1 MLVQP
6 AGTGE
11 IIKRNYSCA
20 DLTGDPLWASRE
32 NAHWTPRSV
41 RDILACKP
49 TKSCLS
55 PSATRYAPRSP
66 EKATK
71 RIQFAEK
78 GNVLLLLD
86 PKAEETRG
94 CSLEPLLG
102 LASWQAND
110 ILEDVTTLDADVERH
125 VRENTETNA
134 GSLFSF
140 C

>member
-1 MLVQP
+1 M
-6 AGTGE
+6 
-11 IIKRNYSCA
+11 
-20 DLTGDPLWASRE
+20 
-32 NAHWTPRSV
+32 

-66 EKATK
+66 EKTSK

-78 GNVLLLLD
+78 GNVLILLD
-86 PKAEETRG
+86 PKEEETRG
-94 CSLEPLLG
+94 CGLEQLLG
-102 LASWQAND
+102 LASWQGND
-110 ILEDVTTLDADVERH
+110 ISEDATTLEADVERH
-125 VRENTETNA
+125 VRHNTETNA